1 MRGRDHPHDD
11 HGRLPPAR
19 LIHHDAYTGA
29 QLAAATRFL
38 RVHRGQVSVITLDL
52 GANDMLGDFS
62 DGSCTTQ
69 GNVQGDLA
77 TVDRNLTE
85 NILPQIEDALGGP
98 AALAAAHLVLLNY
111 YDPFAQVCPDSTAF
125 IQVLNAHLAADAAR
139 FRLRVADVF
148 DAFGG
153 NKLSAQF
160 VCTYTWYCLATYG
173 HDFHPTTSGYRV
185 IAQAV
190 EQAVGY
196 TGPPGRPFV
205 PALPPFNAVA
215 AI

>member
-85 NILPQIEDALGGP
+85 NILPQIGDALGGP

-111 YDPFAQVCPDSTAF
+111 YDPFAQVCP
-125 IQVLNAHLAADAAR
+125 
-139 FRLRVADVF
+139 RLDRLYPGPQCPSRGGRRVADVF

-196 TGPPGRPFV
+196 TGQPGRPFV